1 MQDSEFN
8 IDYIEFLDQKG
19 RLQRPLPKSLKG
31 REDLVTL
38 YRNMVMARVFDHAA
52 INLQRTGAMGTYP
65 SCEGQEA
72 IGAGLGLAMRKDDVF
87 VPYYRDVATQLQRGV
102 RLEEILLYWGGD
114 ERGSAFQHQSDDF
127 PICVPIATQSCHA
140 VGIAYAMRLRKQ
152 GRAVVTTC
160 GDGATSKGDFYESIN
175 VAGAMQLPVVFVVNN
190 NQWAISVPRERQTA
204 ARTIAQKAFAAGID
218 GIQVDGNDPIAVFE
232 VVRVALQQARQQH
245 QPTLIEAITYR
256 LCDHTTADDAGRY
269 RDAGEFEQA
278 RTKEPLIR
286 FKQLLQSDYDWR
298 EEDDAALYADCT
310 TKVKSAIKAYQSTP
324 DQQPGEFFEC
334 LFAEPGVELNRQK
347 QQLLDE
353 IKRHG

>member
-8 IDYIEFLDQKG
+8 IEYIEFLDEEGKL
-19 RLQRPLPKSLKG
+19 RHPLPESLNG
-31 REDLVTL
+31 REGLITL
-38 YRNMVMARVFDHAA
+38 YRDMVMARVFDHAA

-72 IGAGLGLAMRKDDVF
+72 IGVGIGLAMRDEDVF

-102 RLEEILLYWGGD
+102 SLEEILLYWGGD
-114 ERGSAFQHQSDDF
+114 ERGSAYQNQAEDF
-127 PICVPIATQSCHA
+127 PVCIPIASQSCHA

-152 GRAVVTTC
+152 ERAVVTTC

-204 ARTIAQKAFAAGID
+204 AKTIAQKAFAAGIS

-232 VVRVALQQARQQH
+232 VVRLALERARTLY

-269 RDAGEFEQA
+269 RDADEFEEA
-278 RTKEPLIR
+278 RKKEPLIR
-286 FKQLLQSDYDWR
+286 FKQLLQTEYDWS
-298 EEDDAALYADCT
+298 EADDSALYADCKA
-310 TKVKSAIKAYQSTP
+310 KVKSAIKVYQSIP
-324 DQQPGEFFEC
+324 DQPAGEFFEY
-334 LFAEPGVELNRQK
+334 LFAEPGIELKRQQ